1 MESIYAKYRDKDGI
15 LYISYQEQQS
25 FWSIA
30 LSFTWSFK
38 ISVSKGLLFLH
49 RLALT
54 GDLALNTLE
63 DVDEGIEDVLRGG
76 LVDALEEVADAVFDL
91 LLLEG

>member
-1 MESIYAKYRDKDGI
+1 MGKEKEGKESYYLFVGGNVPSICKWVVYSEESMESIYAKYRDKDGI

-38 ISVSKGLLFLH
+38 IKYHMDSYSFSG
-49 RLALT
+49 
-54 GDLALNTLE
+54 
-63 DVDEGIEDVLRGG
+63 
-76 LVDALEEVADAVFDL
+76 
-91 LLLEG
+91 